1 MASQFWWKTRGFR
14 AAIGALAAPTA
25 SLAVA
30 SCAILSA
37 QTLLNTRNL
46 SGSATDTP
54 TAIATDSQGNV
65 YLAGATT
72 SSDFPLTQALFQQFP
87 EPALRVSTDGRTF
100 LPAALPAPQVNTVAA
115 SGDGSVVMAGANTGL
130 YRSSD
135 GGATWTLSAS
145 LTGQVL
151 ALACDPN
158 GSATAY
164 AVVLTSITSGGGLGS
179 LIPPS
184 TSWTWTIYKSTDA
197 GLTWQTSTAINLTAF
212 AAAVSRIIFNP
223 HDSSTVYA
231 LVNQVLMRSADAGAS
246 WQELTIPAAQAN
258 LGQTNPTGFAIA
270 PSQPN
275 IAYATTYYFPMMK
288 SFDGGVTWQPAASIG
303 SAGEYAIAVDP
314 QDASVVWLVDGA
326 GIHKSTDGAATFQ
339 RVAAIGDGSWR
350 SIAVSNTNS
359 SEVFA
364 TDLHNVYATN
374 DSGATWTTVA
384 SGQLNAVFV
393 LGSRTYLA
401 GSVSPA
407 VFLTKLDPT
416 LTQIVYSTFIG
427 PGSVSR
433 IAVDPAGNVYLA
445 GTTQSHSFPTTPGV
459 LGRDFV
465 SSSAGFVSK
474 LRADGA
480 ALLYSTLLDG
490 VPPNA
495 LAIDAAGNAVIA
507 GATTGWVPVTPNAVE
522 ASWPGP
528 CYRST
533 AAGETLQTSTH
544 AFAAKL
550 NADASAYVYVTWL
563 TGSCGDVANAVAI
576 DANGAAWVGGLTYS
590 TDFVTTANVLTPS
603 FPNISDAG
611 FVSQISPDGSR
622 LMYSTFVAAN
632 FDSSVNALALDAAGN
647 VIVAGTADAQATP
660 GAYQRPAGS
669 CPLVFGIGGFGGSA
683 GTDDGFVMK
692 LTPGASTP
700 LFLATIGGSCNDSIS
715 RMAIDSAGNIW
726 VTGITLSTDFTTL
739 APFAGLGP
747 LSYVAGFLAALDTT
761 GSALLSAGITA
772 NPGAVAAGPG
782 GMLYLTEPW
791 TVPGKTGSAV
801 LAARIDTTQA
811 PAIALDAIHSFGPAQ
826 PLPPAYVP
834 FNIAPGEAVRL
845 IGRGIGPVI
854 EADAAAAPAHVLPS
868 LAGVQV
874 NFNGIPAQLVS
885 VEANQIVCFVPFALD
900 GTTSA
905 NVQVTYGSAVS
916 NVYSIGV
923 VAQNPDLV
931 AVANPDGSLNSES
944 NPAAIASMVTIYLT
958 GLGQTNPPSVDG
970 ALNTSPAVVPRAIPQ
985 IVVNGSMEQ
994 PAFLGA
1000 AVGQVAGVMQINL
1013 FVPDPGVNGVNDSVY
1028 IGSTFFRIWTAP
1040 HS

>member
-1 MASQFWWKTRGFR
+1 MV
-14 AAIGALAAPTA
+14 PTA

-46 SGSATDTP
+46 SGSAADTP
-54 TAIATDSQGNV
+54 TAIAADSQGNV

-72 SSDFPLTQALFQQFP
+72 SPDFPLTQALFQQLP

-100 LPAALPAPQVNTVAA
+100 LPVALPVPQVNTVAA
-115 SGDGSVVMAGANTGL
+115 SSDGSVVMAGTNTGL

-135 GGATWTLSAS
+135 GGATWALSTS

-151 ALACDPN
+151 ALACDPS
-158 GSATAY
+158 GSGTAY
-164 AVVLTSITSGGGLGS
+164 AVVLASTTSGGGLGS
-179 LIPPS
+179 LTPPL
-184 TSWTWTIYKSTDA
+184 TSWTWTIYKSTDS
-197 GLTWQTSTAINLTAF
+197 GVTWQTSTSIFLTAF

-223 HDSSTVYA
+223 ADPSTVYA
-231 LVNQVLMRSADAGAS
+231 LVNQALMRSTDAGAS
-246 WQELTIPAAQAN
+246 WQQLTIPAAQAN

-275 IAYATTYYFPMMK
+275 IAYATTYYFPMMR
-288 SFDGGVTWQPAASIG
+288 SSDGGVTWQPAASIG

-339 RVAAIGDGSWR
+339 RVAAIGDGSWQ
-350 SIAVSNTNS
+350 SIAVSSTNS

-364 TDLHNVYATN
+364 TDQHNVYATN
-374 DSGATWTTVA
+374 DSGATWTTIA
-384 SGQLNAVFV
+384 SGQLNAVSA
-393 LGSRTYLA
+393 LGSRIYLA
-401 GSVSPA
+401 GSVSPT

-433 IAVDPAGNVYLA
+433 IAVDPAGNVFLA

-495 LAIDAAGNAVIA
+495 MAIDAAGNAVIA

-533 AAGETLQTSTH
+533 APGETLETSTH

-563 TGSCGDVANAVAI
+563 TGSCGDVANDVAI
-576 DANGAAWVGGLTYS
+576 DASGAAWVGGTTYS
-590 TDFVTTANVLTPS
+590 TDFVTTANALAPS
-603 FPNISDAG
+603 FPNFSDAG
-611 FVSQISPDGSR
+611 FVSQLSPDGSR

-647 VIVAGTADAQATP
+647 LIAAGTADAQATP
-660 GAYQRPAGS
+660 GAYQRPVGS
-669 CPLVFGIGGFGGSA
+669 CVPVLGIGGFAVSA

-692 LTPGASTP
+692 FSPGASTP
-700 LFLATIGGSCNDSIS
+700 MFRATIGGSCNDSIS
-715 RMAIDSAGNIW
+715 RMTLDSAGNIW
-726 VTGITLSTDFTTL
+726 VAGNTYSSDFTTL
-739 APFAGLGP
+739 APFAGLGSP
-747 LSYVAGFLAALDTT
+747 GSVPGTLAELDPT
-761 GSALLSAGITA
+761 GSTLLSASITA
-772 NPGAVAAGPG
+772 NPGVVAAAPG
-782 GMLYLTEPW
+782 GMLYFTEPV

-801 LAARIDTTQA
+801 LAARIDATQA

-826 PLPPAYVP
+826 PMGPAYVP

-845 IGRGIGPVI
+845 IGRGIGPAI
-854 EADAAAAPAHVLPS
+854 EADATAAPAHVLPS

-874 NFNGIPAQLVS
+874 AFNGIPAELVS
-885 VEANQIVCFVPFALD
+885 VEANQVVCFVPFALD
-900 GTTSA
+900 GTASA
-905 NVQVTYGSAVS
+905 SVQVTYGSAVS
-916 NVYSIGV
+916 NVFSIGV
-923 VAQNPDLV
+923 VPQNPDLV
-931 AVANPDGSLNSES
+931 AIANQDGSLNSES
-944 NPAAIASMVTIYLT
+944 NPAPIDSIATIYLT

-970 ALNTSPAVVPRAIPQ
+970 ALNTSPAILPRIIPQ
-985 IVVNGSMEQ
+985 ILVNGAIEQ

-1013 FVPDPGVNGVNDSVY
+1013 FVPDPGVNYVNDDGY
-1028 IGSTFFRIWTAP
+1028 IGSMPFHIWTVP
-1040 HS
+1040 HP